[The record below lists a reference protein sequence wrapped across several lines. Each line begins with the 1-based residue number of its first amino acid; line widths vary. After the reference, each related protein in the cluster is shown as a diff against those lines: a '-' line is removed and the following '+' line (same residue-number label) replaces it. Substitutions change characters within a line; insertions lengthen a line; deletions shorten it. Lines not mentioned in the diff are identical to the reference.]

1 MQLVRRQKIMAEKY
15 MTSTTETTVL
25 GLFEEIDQAATA
37 LRHLKS
43 ERGANSQDLM
53 VLSSVPFPEGV
64 LEADR
69 SPIRLPLITVIFAV
83 VGILFGIALAA
94 GTAQLYLI
102 RVGGKPVS
110 PVPPTAI
117 IAYEMMMLFALS
129 AAFFAAL
136 FEMRLP
142 SWRSKVYDPRISEGM
157 IGIAAH
163 CADAEQAARAES
175 FCREAGAA
183 DVRRDAR
190 SFE

>member
-1 MQLVRRQKIMAEKY
+1 MTMAE
-15 MTSTTETTVL
+15 TTETTVL
-25 GLFEEIDQAATA
+25 GLFEEIDTAANALNRLKGEGATA
-37 LRHLKS
+37 
-43 ERGANSQDLM
+43 QDDLM
-53 VLSSVPFPEGV
+53 VISAVPFPEGV

-69 SPIRLPLITVIFAV
+69 SPIRLPLITIVFALI
-83 VGILFGIALAA
+83 GIGSGIALAA

-102 RVGGKPVS
+102 PVGGKPVS
-110 PVPPTAI
+110 AAPPTAI

-142 SWRSKVYDPRISEGM
+142 SWRAKVYDPRIAEGL

-163 CADAEQAARAES
+163 CVDAEKADKAERV
-175 FCREAGAA
+175 CREAGAT

>member
-1 MQLVRRQKIMAEKY
+1 MAE
-15 MTSTTETTVL
+15 TTIL
-25 GLFEEIDQAATA
+25 GLFEEIEGAANA
-37 LRHLKS
+37 LTRLRS
-43 ERGANSQDLM
+43 EGGAASEDLM

-69 SPIRLPLITVIFAV
+69 SPIRLPLITVAFALI
-83 VGILFGIALAA
+83 GIGFGIALAA
-94 GTAQLYLI
+94 GSAQLYI
-102 RVGGKPVS
+102 QRVGGKPIS
-110 PVPPTAI
+110 AAPPTAI

-142 SWRSKVYDPRISEGM
+142 NWRAKVYDPRISEGL

-163 CADAEQAARAES
+163 CVDDEHAVQAER
-175 FCREAGAA
+175 FCREAGAT

-190 SFE
+190 AFE

>member
-1 MQLVRRQKIMAEKY
+1 MAE
-15 MTSTTETTVL
+15 TTIL
-25 GLFEEIDQAATA
+25 GLFEDIDHAAGA
-37 LRHLKS
+37 LNRLRGEGGAAS
-43 ERGANSQDLM
+43 EDLM

-69 SPIRLPLITVIFAV
+69 SPIRLPLITIAFAL
-83 VGILFGIALAA
+83 VGIGFGIALAA
-94 GTAQLYLI
+94 GSAELYI
-102 RVGGKPVS
+102 QRVGGKPVS
-110 PVPPTAI
+110 AAPPTAI

-142 SWRSKVYDPRISEGM
+142 SWRAKVYDPRISEGL

-163 CADAEQAARAES
+163 CDDDDRAAQAER

-190 SFE
+190 AFE

>member
-1 MQLVRRQKIMAEKY
+1 MAQ
-15 MTSTTETTVL
+15 TTVL
-25 GLFEEIDQAATA
+25 GLFEDIDPAAAA
-37 LRHLKS
+37 LRQLKRD
-43 ERGANSQDLM
+43 RGEGSQDLM

-64 LEADR
+64 LEADA
-69 SPIRLPLITVIFAV
+69 SPIRLPIITIGAAV
-83 VGILFGIALAA
+83 VGILFGILLAA

-102 RVGGKPVS
+102 RVGGKPIS

-129 AAFFAAL
+129 TAFAAAL

-163 CADAEQAARAES
+163 CGDSEQADRAER
-175 FCREAGAA
+175 FCRDAGAA

>member
-1 MQLVRRQKIMAEKY
+1 MAE
-15 MTSTTETTVL
+15 TTIL
-25 GLFEEIDQAATA
+25 GLFEDIDHAAGA
-37 LRHLKS
+37 LNRLRGEGGAAS
-43 ERGANSQDLM
+43 EDLM

-64 LEADR
+64 LEADK
-69 SPIRLPLITVIFAV
+69 SPIRLPLITILFAL
-83 VGILFGIALAA
+83 VGIGAGIALAGGSA
-94 GTAQLYLI
+94 ELYLI
-102 RVGGKPVS
+102 RVGGKPIS
-110 PVPPTAI
+110 PVPPIGI

-142 SWRSKVYDPRISEGM
+142 SWRAKVYDPRISEGL

-163 CADAEQAARAES
+163 CADDDQAARAER

>member
-1 MQLVRRQKIMAEKY
+1 MAEVFSAG
-15 MTSTTETTVL
+15 TRSETTVL
-25 GLFEEIDQAATA
+25 GLFEELDQAANALERLKREGNTA
-37 LRHLKS
+37 AQ
-43 ERGANSQDLM
+43 ELM
-53 VLSSVPFPEGV
+53 VISSVPFPEGV

-69 SPIRLPLITVIFAV
+69 SPIRLPLLTVGFALT
-83 VGILFGIALAA
+83 GIAFGIALAS
-94 GTAQLYLI
+94 GTAELYLI

-110 PVPPTAI
+110 AAPPIAI
-117 IAYEMMMLFALS
+117 IAYEMMMLFAL
-129 AAFFAAL
+129 AGTFFAAL

-163 CADAEQAARAES
+163 CATAEKANQAES
-175 FCREAGAA
+175 FCREAGAI